1 MQSLPLAIDRKTSWA
16 GTFKLKIIY
25 NFAFALPYSMIA
37 VNRQIVRLALFVML
51 FQFICPAFL
60 PIVTQRDAV
69 SKETSVSQQHTS
81 IVIPLLLKEKDE
93 KENAEFTSNSDPA
106 PLLDLSSHSINL
118 TAAHDIKHAEVY
130 EEHGLTRPP
139 LFQMLC
145 TLVI

>member
-16 GTFKLKIIY
+16 GTFKLKIIH

-37 VNRQIVRLALFVML
+37 VTRQIVRLALFVML

-93 KENAEFTSNSDPA
+93 KENNIEEGK
-106 PLLDLSSHSINL
+106 
-118 TAAHDIKHAEVY
+118 DIKPAEADSA
-130 EEHGLTRPP
+130 GSR
-139 LFQMLC
+139 
-145 TLVI
+145 